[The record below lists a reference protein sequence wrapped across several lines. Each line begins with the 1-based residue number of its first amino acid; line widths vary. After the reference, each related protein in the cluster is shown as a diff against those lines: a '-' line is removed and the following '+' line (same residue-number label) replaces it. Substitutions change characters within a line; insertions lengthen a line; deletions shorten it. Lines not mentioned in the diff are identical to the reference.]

1 MRRQNIIRRLLYLH
15 NWEFANIFLLPV
27 CLFVIL
33 ISAKVKNWQAYAF
46 GIIVVCFILA
56 QGTLYWHLK
65 LQTVCK
71 DEPALPSYF
80 RPTFLFFQRSDII
93 LLFGYPI
100 LVASNKLLSPIDFQA
115 SLWSNGIFLFAILEY
130 VNYYHY
136 QLSHDNINDIR
147 YLIKHRKIR
156 RSPLYV
162 DLQRH
167 KQ

>member
-1 MRRQNIIRRLLYLH
+1 M
-15 NWEFANIFLLPV
+15 
-27 CLFVIL
+27 
-33 ISAKVKNWQAYAF
+33 
-46 GIIVVCFILA
+46 
-56 QGTLYWHLK
+56 
-65 LQTVCK
+65 
-71 DEPALPSYF
+71 
-80 RPTFLFFQRSDII
+80 
-93 LLFGYPI
+93 LFGYPI

>member
-1 MRRQNIIRRLLYLH
+1 MSRQNIIRRLLYLR

-33 ISAKVKNWQAYAF
+33 TSAKVKNWQAYAF
-46 GIIVVCFILA
+46 GMFVVCFILA

-65 LQTVCK
+65 LQTVYK
-71 DEPALPSYF
+71 DKPALPSYF
-80 RPTFLFFQRSDII
+80 RPTFLFFQWADIV

-100 LVASNKLLSPIDFQA
+100 LVASNKLLSSIDFQA
-115 SLWSNGIFLFAILEY
+115 SPWSNGIFLFAILEY

-147 YLIKHRKIR
+147 YLMKHRKIR

-167 KQ
+167 K